1 MGEKVK
7 VSFIHSIT
15 MRVLVLVIGVI
26 VLSVVTNMAGISTK
40 MRQILGSVNENYI
53 LSLATTARGMVGNL
67 PEESGNT
74 EVYTEILG
82 GIKMEGI
89 DSSYIYM
96 VDSDGIMLYHPLPE
110 KIGQKVENAAVTEVV
125 SMLQAGN
132 KPEDAVIT
140 YDFKGAKKYAA
151 YSLTDDNK
159 IVVATADQSE
169 IMQPIRKLLNSL
181 VSLSLFVMVICV
193 VIGYIVSK
201 IICRPIEHLTE
212 IIHST
217 SEMDFRPNPRSNK
230 LCSRKDE
237 TGKMAQ
243 AVRLMRKNLKE
254 MVADL
259 DQTDNRITSSVDN
272 MKQVTDTIYRMCSD
286 NSATSEELAA
296 GMEETA
302 AATALMNENA
312 GTIREGAQN
321 IHSIA
326 KDGVNVSEEI
336 MERAE
341 DLKTKTVAANNKTM
355 DMYRNVK
362 EKAESA
368 IQDSKAVD
376 RINELTGTIMEISS
390 QTGLL
395 ALNASIEA
403 ARAGEA
409 GRGFAV
415 VATEIGNLANQT
427 SGAIADINVIVQDVI
442 HAVSNMS
449 DCLEETTGFLENTV
463 VADYK
468 EFEQVSEQYRADA
481 DTFKSN
487 MENVRGAIQELT
499 DSINNIV
506 NALDGINH
514 TVGESAI
521 GITDIAE
528 KTGTMAQKAGE
539 TNDIAAECNDC
550 VDQLQGIVDQFVL

>member
-1 MGEKVK
+1 MREKRK

-15 MRVLVLVIGVI
+15 TRVLALVIGVI
-26 VLSVVTNMAGISTK
+26 ALSVMTNLTGVSTR
-40 MRQILGSVNENYI
+40 MRQILGEVNENYI
-53 LSLATTARGMVGNL
+53 LSLATAARGMIGNL
-67 PEESGNT
+67 PEDSRNT
-74 EVYTEILG
+74 EVYTEILS
-82 GIKMEGI
+82 GIKMEGV
-89 DSSYIYM
+89 DSSYVYM
-96 VDSDGIMLYHPLPE
+96 VDSDGIMLYHPSPD
-110 KIGQKVENAAVTEVV
+110 KIGQKVENAAVAAVV
-125 SMLQAGN
+125 TMLHEGS
-132 KPEDAVIT
+132 KPEDSVIT
-140 YDFKGAKKYAA
+140 YDFQGTKKYAA

-159 IVVATADQSE
+159 IVVATADQDE
-169 IMQPIRKLLNSL
+169 IMNPISTL
-181 VSLSLFVMVICV
+181 VFWLVRLSLIVMAGCVIV
-193 VIGYIVSK
+193 GYVVSK

-212 IIHST
+212 IIHNT

-259 DQTDNRITSSVDN
+259 DQASSQITNSVES
-272 MKQVTDTIYRMCSD
+272 MEKVTDTIYRMCSD
-286 NSATSEELAA
+286 NSATSEQLAA
-296 GMEETA
+296 GMQEAA
-302 AATALMNENA
+302 AATAMMNESA
-312 GTIREGAQN
+312 GTIRDGAKN

-326 KDGVNVSEEI
+326 SDGADVSKEI
-336 MERAE
+336 MDRAE
-341 DLKTKTVAANNKTM
+341 DLKAKTVTASSKTM
-355 DMYRNVK
+355 EMYRNVK
-362 EKAESA
+362 EKSEQA
-368 IQDSKAVD
+368 IRDSKAVD
-376 RINELTGTIMEISS
+376 RINELTGTIMQISS

-427 SGAIADINVIVQDVI
+427 SGAIADINVIVQDVVLAI
-442 HAVSNMS
+442 SNMS
-449 DCLEETTGFLENTV
+449 GCLEETTRFLENTV

-468 EFEQVSEQYRADA
+468 EFEQVSEQYREDA
-481 DTFKSN
+481 DTFKGN
-487 MENVRGAIQELT
+487 MENVRSAVKELA
-499 DSINNIV
+499 DSIDNIV

-514 TVGESAI
+514 TVGESAV

-539 TNDIAAECNDC
+539 TNDIAAECEEC
-550 VDQLQGIVDQFVL
+550 VGQLEGIVNKFVL

>member
-96 VDSDGIMLYHPLPE
+96 VDSDGIMLYHPSPE

-125 SMLQAGN
+125 SMLQAGK

-259 DQTDNRITSSVDN
+259 DQADNRITSSVDN
-272 MKQVTDTIYRMCSD
+272 MKQVTDTIYHMCSD

-341 DLKTKTVAANNKTM
+341 DLKTKTVAASNKTM
-355 DMYRNVK
+355 DMYHNVK

-390 QTGLL
+390 QTSLL

-449 DCLEETTGFLENTV
+449 ECLEETTGFLENTV

-487 MENVRGAIQELT
+487 MENVRSAIQELA

-514 TVGESAI
+514 TVGESAV

-528 KTGTMAQKAGE
+528 KTGAMAQKAGE

>member
-1 MGEKVK
+1 ML
-7 VSFIHSIT
+7 H
-15 MRVLVLVIGVI
+15 
-26 VLSVVTNMAGISTK
+26 
-40 MRQILGSVNENYI
+40 
-53 LSLATTARGMVGNL
+53 
-67 PEESGNT
+67 
-74 EVYTEILG
+74 
-82 GIKMEGI
+82 
-89 DSSYIYM
+89 
-96 VDSDGIMLYHPLPE
+96 DGI
-110 KIGQKVENAAVTEVV
+110 
-125 SMLQAGN
+125 

-151 YSLTDDNK
+151 YSLTDDNR
-159 IVVATADQSE
+159 IVVATADQEE
-169 IMQPIRKLLNSL
+169 IMTPIKTLLLWL
-181 VSLSLFVMVICV
+181 VKLSLLVMVVCIV
-193 VIGYIVSK
+193 VGYIVSK

-212 IIHST
+212 IIHRT
-217 SEMDFRPNPRSNK
+217 SEMDFRSNPKGDK

-243 AVRLMRKNLKE
+243 AVRLMRNNLKE
-254 MVADL
+254 MVAEL
-259 DQTDNRITSSVDN
+259 GQADNRLTGSVDN
-272 MKQVTDTIYRMCSD
+272 LKQVTDTIYSMCSD

-312 GTIREGAQN
+312 GTIRDGAQN

-326 KDGVNVSEEI
+326 KDGTDVSEEI
-336 MERAE
+336 MERAQN
-341 DLKTKTVAANNKTM
+341 LKTKTVAASSRTM

-362 EKAESA
+362 EKAELA

-415 VATEIGNLANQT
+415 VATEIGNLADQT

-449 DCLEETTGFLENTV
+449 DCLEETTGFLEDTV

-468 EFEQVSEQYRADA
+468 EFEQVSEQYRKDA
-481 DTFKSN
+481 DTFKGN
-487 MENVRGAIQELT
+487 MENVLSAIQELT
-499 DSINNIV
+499 GSIDNIV

-514 TVGESAI
+514 TVGESAT

-528 KTGTMAQKAGE
+528 KTGIMAQKSGE
-539 TNDIAAECNDC
+539 TNDIAAECSDC
-550 VDQLQGIVDQFVL
+550 VSQLQGIVKKFVL

>member
-1 MGEKVK
+1 MGEKAK

-26 VLSVVTNMAGISTK
+26 VLSVVTNMVGISTK
-40 MRQILGSVNENYI
+40 MRQILGGVNENYI

-67 PEESGNT
+67 PEESRNT

-96 VDSDGIMLYHPLPE
+96 VDSDGIMLYHPSPE

-125 SMLQAGN
+125 SMLHAGK

-140 YDFKGAKKYAA
+140 YDFQGAKKYAA

-169 IMQPIRKLLNSL
+169 IMQPINKLLNSL

-193 VIGYIVSK
+193 VGGYIVSK

-230 LCSRKDE
+230 LCTRKDE

-259 DQTDNRITSSVDN
+259 DQADNRITSSVDN

-296 GMEETA
+296 GMEEAA
-302 AATALMNENA
+302 AATAMMNENA

-341 DLKTKTVAANNKTM
+341 NLKMKTVAASNKTM